1 MEQLE
6 DVMALMSAPRPR
18 KPPMGPDQVAMAEY
32 LDRLTPEDLRHAPQ
46 IHLRLKPTLGRTQS
60 LDLTRNVDLT
70 RAFRLLE
77 GKCSGNNVKGDD
89 RTQRVYVRRGQRKK
103 DLRSKRWRALF
114 KEGFLQ
120 ECGRIRR
127 MRAQGW

>member
-32 LDRLTPEDLRHAPQ
+32 LDRLTPEDLRHDPQ